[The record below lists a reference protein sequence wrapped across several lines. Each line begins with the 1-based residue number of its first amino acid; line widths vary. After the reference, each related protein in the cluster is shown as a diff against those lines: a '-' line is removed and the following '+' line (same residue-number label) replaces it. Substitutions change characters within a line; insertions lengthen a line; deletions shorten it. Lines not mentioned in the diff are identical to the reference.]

1 MGELGAH
8 LENYD
13 QGWADALTYEGEV
26 YGVFVKSDIKS
37 TMWYSPVAF
46 EAAGYEVPETWD
58 DLVALADQ
66 MVADGNVPFSMGM
79 GSDAATGWTATDTVQ
94 DMLMRTAGVDFVGGL
109 ATGDSAWNDPQ
120 VAEGWEAFGAW
131 ATDEAYALGG
141 ADGTVSTGFIEAI
154 TLTFADP
161 PQAYMVRQSGF
172 AGGVVAGEYPELEF
186 GTDYDFFILPSV
198 DGSAP
203 PVQVGGDAMAVFNDT
218 PAVRAVVDYLTSAE
232 GGKAWAA
239 SGFDLS
245 PNSAVTGSDYTDAL
259 SAQKADALANAP
271 AVSFDVGDLM
281 PGGLN
286 MLEFESITAYV
297 NGGDLAGILDE
308 MEARAAEAH
317 GG

>member
-1 MGELGAH
+1 
-8 LENYD
+8 
-13 QGWADALTYEGEV
+13 
-26 YGVFVKSDIKS
+26 
-37 TMWYSPVAF
+37 
-46 EAAGYEVPETWD
+46 
-58 DLVALADQ
+58 
-66 MVADGNVPFSMGM
+66 
-79 GSDAATGWTATDTVQ
+79 
-94 DMLMRTAGVDFVGGL
+94 
-109 ATGDSAWNDPQ
+109 
-120 VAEGWEAFGAW
+120 
-131 ATDEAYALGG
+131 
-141 ADGTVSTGFIEAI
+141 
-154 TLTFADP
+154 
-161 PQAYMVRQSGF
+161 
-172 AGGVVAGEYPELEF
+172 
-186 GTDYDFFILPSV
+186 
-198 DGSAP
+198 
-203 PVQVGGDAMAVFNDT
+203 MAVFNDT

-245 PNSAVTGSDYTDAL
+245 DAL

>member
-1 MGELGAH
+1 
-8 LENYD
+8 
-13 QGWADALTYEGEV
+13 
-26 YGVFVKSDIKS
+26 
-37 TMWYSPVAF
+37 MWYSPVAF

-131 ATDEAYALGG
+131 ATDGAYALGG

-172 AGGVVAGEYPELEF
+172 AGGVIAGEYPELEF